1 MLKIRS
7 DIILE
12 SELLIK
18 QHRFS
23 SCVKQLDH
31 DEITLALIKMIFFF
45 CAVFVNPASLD
56 SKGFLK
62 SVIKAIM

>member
-12 SELLIK
+12 GELLIK

-31 DEITLALIKMIFFF
+31 DEITLALIKMIFF
-45 CAVFVNPASLD
+45 VQ
-56 SKGFLK
+56 FLLIQFHWTQK
-62 SVIKAIM
+62 DF

>member
-1 MLKIRS
+1 MLKIKS

-12 SELLIK
+12 GELLIK

-31 DEITLALIKMIFFF
+31 DGTTLALIKMIFF
-45 CAVFVNPASLD
+45 CAVFVNPASLH
-56 SKGFLK
+56 SKGFLQ
-62 SVIKAIM
+62 SVMKAIM

>member
-1 MLKIRS
+1 MVKIRS

-12 SELLIK
+12 GELLIK

-31 DEITLALIKMIFFF
+31 DEITLALIKMIFF